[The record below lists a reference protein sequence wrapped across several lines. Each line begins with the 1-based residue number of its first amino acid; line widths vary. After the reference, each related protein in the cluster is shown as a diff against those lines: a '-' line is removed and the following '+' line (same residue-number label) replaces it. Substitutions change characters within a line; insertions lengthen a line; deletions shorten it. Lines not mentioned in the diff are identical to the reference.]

1 MKPLTIKLKGNMK
14 DPQRI
19 QFPVPLRHL
28 SLNPNVCGLR
38 GCFGV
43 GYSDEELPVERI
55 FLDIWDIN
63 SSKD

>member
-1 MKPLTIKLKGNMK
+1 MK

-19 QFPVPLRHL
+19 QDLVPLCHL
-28 SLNPNVCGLR
+28 SLNPNVCSVR
-38 GCFGV
+38 RCFCV
-43 GYSDEELPVERI
+43 GYSDEELPVEERT